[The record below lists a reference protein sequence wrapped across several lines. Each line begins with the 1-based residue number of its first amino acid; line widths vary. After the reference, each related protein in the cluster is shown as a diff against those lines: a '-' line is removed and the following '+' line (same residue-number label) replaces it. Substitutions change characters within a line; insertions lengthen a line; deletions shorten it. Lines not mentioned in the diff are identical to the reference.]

1 MAGSKLVRPLGAFPA
16 PVGIVD
22 QLIPA
27 FDHLIVTSDQLIG
40 FPSRCCHLVAI
51 F

>member
-1 MAGSKLVRPLGAFPA
+1 MSVSKPVRPLGAFPA

-27 FDHLIVTSDQLIG
+27 FDQLIVTFDQLIG
-40 FPSRCCHLVAI
+40 VPRRCCRLVAL